1 MKKIVLGLS
10 ALVATYFGIC
20 VSQCDVNAQVSAQPI
35 VKLVESDAFRRVEL
49 QHLPYDVLKTM
60 GTSEAYEGCTFEG
73 AYMSGKSGCE
83 TYKIKVENPD
93 RTERFVL
100 MNGRGEVIG

>member
-1 MKKIVLGLS
+1 MQSLPHAVL
-10 ALVATYFGIC
+10 
-20 VSQCDVNAQVSAQPI
+20 
-35 VKLVESDAFRRVEL
+35 R
-49 QHLPYDVLKTM
+49 TM
-60 GTSEAYEGCTFEG
+60 GTSASYEGCTFEG
-73 AYMSGKSGCE
+73 AYMSGKSGCK